1 MNPLPAARVNVR
13 GLFNSFKPKAPEDV
27 RYHRTLQLP
36 PRTTLLGFAGAA
48 LGLDETELYIKWDNG
63 PPLSDRLQVAAKL
76 NEIGGNVQ
84 DHWTIVKFVEGKNPL
99 RAIQV
104 REQLFRPLYT
114 IYFASIDSEL
124 VKNIKEK
131 INDPRYP
138 LSLGRDD
145 ELVRVI
151 TADICA
157 LRPLKPPFVLS
168 NILMPLNIVSKLDE
182 EDRLA
187 LLASLTRFKLAR
199 SFDISEDG
207 TRVEKD
213 LMEYAQLTPHIRVI
227 GDVEAYTDA
236 PEGAEGNNIVFL

>member
-1 MNPLPAARVNVR
+1 MTLSAVRVHVR

-48 LGLDETELYIKWDNG
+48 LGLNEKELYIQWDNG
-63 PPLSDRLQVAAKL
+63 PSLSDRLQVAARL
-76 NEIGGNVQ
+76 NKIDGNIQ
-84 DHWTIVKFVEGKNPL
+84 DYWTIVKFVDRKEPF

-104 REQLFRPLYT
+104 REQLFRPSYT
-114 IYFASIDSEL
+114 MYFASVDDEL
-124 VKNIKEK
+124 VIYTRDRM
-131 INDPRYP
+131 NDPRYP
-138 LSLGRDD
+138 LCLGRDD

-151 TADICA
+151 AVDKCV
-157 LRPLKPPFVLS
+157 LRPLKPPFLLS
-168 NILMPLNIVSKLDE
+168 NILIPLDIIPKLAE

-199 SFDISEDG
+199 SFNLAKDG
-207 TRVEKD
+207 TRTEKD
-213 LMEYAQLTPHIRVI
+213 IREYAQLTTLAYVV

-236 PEGAEGNNIVFL
+236 PEGREGNNFVFL